1 MKRSLHL
8 IPVKIIILKSS
19 YNCFKIDILRLVR
32 SLTAIF
38 SAVQSQ
44 GIGKIVSL
52 QLSGKVLAIQIFA
65 GYKLQDW
72 GSSGRQQLSTK
83 RDNCPNASLMVQLL
97 MVENSNTLPWLKEMF
112 IYTLKMLIKAYI
124 LDVVI
129 KICGIY
135 CVDTKFGVFYRTE
148 KYVSVSQK
156 QVQV

>member
-1 MKRSLHL
+1 MEFPLSVGPPPPLIDIICIHFVPYFFFLSQLNLSYMKRILHL

-97 MVENSNTLPWLKEMF
+97 MVENSNTLPWLKEM
-112 IYTLKMLIKAYI
+112 
-124 LDVVI
+124 VI
-129 KICGIY
+129 N
-135 CVDTKFGVFYRTE
+135 T
-148 KYVSVSQK
+148 
-156 QVQV
+156 